1 LNTYEAMLLFDP
13 SLGAD
18 LGKVEAEVNRLMERS
33 GGRVLMW
40 GKWDERRLAYPIKR
54 HKRGVYVLVY
64 FQAEADRITGLE
76 RDVQL
81 SESVLRSLVLR
92 ADHVSEEQMRESLG
106 RSAQQAAPEED
117 RSEGKPREGAP
128 ETGARGGDESAS
140 PPRET
145 PADTVAE
152 TSSQSEKPGEDEA

>member
-1 LNTYEAMLLFDP
+1 MNTYEAMLLFDP

-18 LGKVEAEVNRLMERS
+18 LGKVEAEVNRLMERC

-54 HKRGVYVLVY
+54 HKRAVYVLLY
-64 FQAEADRITGLE
+64 FQADADRIAGLE

-106 RSAQQAAPEED
+106 RSAQQATPEGDRPDDKPHEDAPD
-117 RSEGKPREGAP
+117 G
-128 ETGARGGDESAS
+128 GARSRDESAS
-140 PPRET
+140 PPREM

-152 TSSQSEKPGEDEA
+152 TSSQGEAPGEDEA